1 MFTNVQRI
9 CDCSKRNVNKIIA
22 LRRNA
27 SKYDRAAHCS
37 PFPYIASAHSGPS
50 RGAFQTGTG
59 GFLRSSTDERT
70 FVADGRTFT
79 DDECSMAANPVGNAS
94 AGCSVVPTSTGCSF
108 RVAGEATTPF
118 DPYYGRR
125 LVLPGMWARPAAV

>member
-27 SKYDRAAHCS
+27 SKYDRAAHS
-37 PFPYIASAHSGPS
+37 SPS
-50 RGAFQTGTG
+50 RGTFLTDTG

-79 DDECSMAANPVGNAS
+79 DDECSMAENPVGNAS
-94 AGCSVVPTSTGCSF
+94 AGCSVVPTSTGCF
-108 RVAGEATTPF
+108 F
-118 DPYYGRR
+118 
-125 LVLPGMWARPAAV
+125 VLPAER